1 MKTKHFCEQSC
12 DIVVLETVE
21 ALRGRGWNVP
31 EEAVTAGLRE
41 ITWPARLEILCRKPL
56 FILDG
61 AHNPQCAKAMAGSIG
76 ELLPGKRAVFLTD
89 VLADKDYRQI
99 MELVM
104 PLAQEFVCL
113 TPANEIGRAH
123 V

>member
-12 DIVVLETVE
+12 DIVVPETVE
-21 ALRGRGWNVP
+21 ALRGRGRKIP

-41 ITWPARLEILCRKPL
+41 VTRPARLEILCRKPL
-56 FILDG
+56 FILDV
-61 AHNPQCAKAMAGSIG
+61 AHNSQCAEAMAGSIG

-99 MELVM
+99 VELVM
-104 PLAQEFVCL
+104 PLAQ
-113 TPANEIGRAH
+113 
-123 V
+123 